1 MTVLAP
7 FQISIWLL
15 AGTPKPDQRSYLKS
29 QAVYGRSSDQ
39 PLVREPLSG
48 DAINEAV
55 QPLKGVA
62 LNIALVEAEG
72 ELVNVTMQARLAL
85 RRRPKR
91 ARWSPWRRTQ
101 VVEWTIAISVVL
113 VVAITIARGVIR

>member
-1 MTVLAP
+1 MSRLP
-7 FQISIWLL
+7 
-15 AGTPKPDQRSYLKS
+15 
-29 QAVYGRSSDQ
+29 
-39 PLVREPLSG
+39 
-48 DAINEAV
+48 
-55 QPLKGVA
+55 
-62 LNIALVEAEG
+62 
-72 ELVNVTMQARLAL
+72 MQTRHAL